1 MVFEG
6 EACSPLKGFCGATLL
21 ILVVSIRSREGSLP
35 FEKSLRSK
43 PASIAFCEMLTP
55 FKNNHQRIV
64 RDC

>member
-6 EACSPLKGFCGATLL
+6 EACSQLKGFCGAILL
-21 ILVVSIRSREGSLP
+21 NQVVLIRFRKGSIL
-35 FEKSLRSK
+35 FEKSLRFK

-55 FKNNHQRIV
+55 FKNDYQRIF